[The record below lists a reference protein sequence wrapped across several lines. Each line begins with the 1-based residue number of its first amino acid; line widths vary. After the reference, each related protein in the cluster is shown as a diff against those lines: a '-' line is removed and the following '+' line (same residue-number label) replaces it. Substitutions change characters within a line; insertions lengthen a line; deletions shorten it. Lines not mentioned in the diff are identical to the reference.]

1 MKWTDVPAGVI
12 NAAQQRFWVAVG
24 DSADEIADKM
34 CKDPDFLGKLTAFAK
49 NQSKLLK
56 PIATFQTLAV
66 EEFIANENFVEGKT
80 VNGVSTVRLGENFK
94 KNFLGKV
101 EKSVE
106 AVELKIYSLIKAAH
120 DLPKNDEPGIISEL
134 GGKHEIMLA
143 HFFQL
148 LAYKQQKGDY
158 SWTVG
163 YICDE
168 QNVFWAVGASW
179 YSGGVGSYVEAYLVE
194 YPGRWDVVYQVVS
207 R

>member
-106 AVELKIYSLIKAAH
+106 AVELKIYSLIKAVC
-120 DLPKNDEPGIISEL
+120 DLSKNDEPGIIPEL
-134 GGKHEIMLA
+134 GDKHEIRLA

-148 LAYKQQKGDY
+148 LAYKQQKEDY

-163 YICDE
+163 YVCDE
-168 QNVFWAVGASW
+168 QGVLWAVNAGWDSDFDGWFVNADS
-179 YSGGVGSYVEAYLVE
+179 VGDPS
-194 YPGRWDVVYQVVS
+194 RWNADNQVVS